1 MEIQPLIG
9 LYSGPLFWA
18 PPMPPVYSRLSL
30 NDFARHLNG
39 SKRAL
44 TGRPAGLGGLFT
56 PHRLAT
62 LVLDVLEALRYPSTL
77 WNDLAESLEGATA
90 VQAHTEDLQDPSLA
104 QVVGHHQLP
113 YGFTFFGANLV
124 QGRGQESLAVL
135 YSTIQGDWRA
145 RVFPHQGG
153 PDAAEGL
160 MRAIK
165 EAFPDPTSLAAPAEV
180 LTSENEPASLD
191 PTVSPDRRFTPMSEE
206 ALMAYLVEHVIKP
219 SSEGEWTESDD
230 EDVEDNFDDCLEH
243 ALHIHGLPAEAFEG
257 PHVSFDTENIL
268 AGGIETISGDLV
280 MWRGEAGGDWQW
292 PVHFYLYVNGDG
304 ELRTY
309 VPRRGNACNE
319 HGEAYDDEAFVNGQL
334 PLELQADTIDMET
347 EIAEFFGLIP
357 SQADTAIAP
366 PHQAQTTLSTHDAGA
381 EPVDAEAVA
390 QRLRDILQRAATQS
404 PAIATAPTPAAHYPS
419 APPAKG
425 KLSTEDCKAFLDQH
439 PAVAAMGLAGPWK
452 RVSKKGNGATG
463 VVRVFEGKQGWAKIL
478 EKDGQ
483 LSLLTL
489 SIDALA

>member
-1 MEIQPLIG
+1 MEIQPPIG

-124 QGRGQESLAVL
+124 QGRDQESLAVL

-160 MRAIK
+160 MRAIE
-165 EAFPDPTSLAAPAEV
+165 EAFPDPTPVASPADA
-180 LTSENEPASLD
+180 LPPQHEPAAEPS
-191 PTVSPDRRFTPMSEE
+191 TASADRRFIPMSEE
-206 ALMAYLVEHVIKP
+206 AFAAYLVEHLIKP
-219 SSEGEWTESDD
+219 SSEGEWTSRDD
-230 EDVEDNFDDCLEH
+230 EDVEYNFDNRVEH
-243 ALHIHGLPAEAFEG
+243 ALHIHRLPVEAFEG
-257 PHVSFDTENIL
+257 PYVSFDTENIVP
-268 AGGIETISGDLV
+268 GGVVTIAGDLV
-280 MWRGEAGGDWQW
+280 MWRGEAGGDWEW
-292 PVHFYLYVNGDG
+292 PVHFYIYVNGDG

-309 VPRRGNACNE
+309 VPLRGNACNE
-319 HGEAYDDEAFVNGQL
+319 HGEAYDNEAFVGGQL
-334 PLELQADTIDMET
+334 PLELQADTIDMEA
-347 EIAEFFGLIP
+347 EIREFFGLVPCQVDMATASSSPAQNSP
-357 SQADTAIAP
+357 STNDGGT
-366 PHQAQTTLSTHDAGA
+366 
-381 EPVDAEAVA
+381 EPVDVEAVA

-404 PAIATAPTPAAHYPS
+404 PAIATDPTPVAPHPS
-419 APPAKG
+419 AAPAKG
-425 KLSTEDCKAFLDQH
+425 KLSTEDCKAFLEQH
-439 PAVAAMGLAGPWK
+439 PAVTAMGLTGPWK
-452 RVSKKGNGATG
+452 RASKKGNAQMG
-463 VVRVFEGKQGWAKIL
+463 VVRVFEGKKGWAKLL

-489 SIDALA
+489 SAEDIV